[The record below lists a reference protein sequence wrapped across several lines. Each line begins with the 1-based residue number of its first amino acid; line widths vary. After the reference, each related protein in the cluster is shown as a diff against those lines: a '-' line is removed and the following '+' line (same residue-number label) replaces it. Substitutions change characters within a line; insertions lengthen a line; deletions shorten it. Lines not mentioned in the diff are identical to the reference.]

1 MRGLVA
7 RLSARAPHDFVTLD
21 ELTEL
26 TRRRL
31 AARERRV
38 VPPGPL
44 VRAAVLVPLVER
56 GEPYLVFAK
65 RTDTVGT
72 HRGQIGFPGGTVDP
86 EDASLLAAALR
97 ECEEEIGLPRA
108 AVEPLGAL
116 DDTETFA
123 TNFVITP
130 WIGAIREPVVWQP
143 DGAEIER
150 VIEVPFAAL
159 VAPGGL
165 RVEQW
170 ERDGVR
176 RPVYFFDYRGDTIWG
191 ATARIVK
198 HYLDLVADPS

>member
-1 MRGLVA
+1 RGLPDQRRAGYRRDARVRGMRGLVA

-72 HRGQIGFPGGTVDP
+72 HRGQIGFPG
-86 EDASLLAAALR
+86 
-97 ECEEEIGLPRA
+97 
-108 AVEPLGAL
+108 
-116 DDTETFA
+116 
-123 TNFVITP
+123 
-130 WIGAIREPVVWQP
+130 
-143 DGAEIER
+143 
-150 VIEVPFAAL
+150 
-159 VAPGGL
+159 
-165 RVEQW
+165 
-170 ERDGVR
+170 
-176 RPVYFFDYRGDTIWG
+176 
-191 ATARIVK
+191 
-198 HYLDLVADPS
+198 